1 MMERGW
7 EEEKQ
12 KKKKKK
18 SEDMPYILWF
28 NPQLVAIFRTKQ
40 CQFQEI
46 GTLPM
51 SLGVGSYTV
60 NSLFSSIK

>member
-1 MMERGW
+1 MERGW

-12 KKKKKK
+12 QQKKT
-18 SEDMPYILWF
+18 SEDTPYILWF
-28 NPQLVAIFRTKQ
+28 NPQSVAIFRTKQ
-40 CQFQEI
+40 CQFQET

-51 SLGVGSYTV
+51 SLGAGSYTV